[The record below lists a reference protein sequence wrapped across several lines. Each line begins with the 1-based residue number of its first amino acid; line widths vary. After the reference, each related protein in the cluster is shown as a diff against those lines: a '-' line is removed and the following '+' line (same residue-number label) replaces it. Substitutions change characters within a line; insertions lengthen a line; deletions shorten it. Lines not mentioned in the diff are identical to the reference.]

1 MESSFFTHFHLISG
15 FVFIFL
21 FQKWA
26 VDQNTAACKSLKLNH
41 PNTQV
46 RILSARTARSF
57 LENYTKSNDAVVV
70 YRLGMMLLET
80 SSNF

>member
-1 MESSFFTHFHLISG
+1 MESSFCTQFHLKSG
-15 FVFIFL
+15 FLFLFL

-26 VDQNTAACKSLKLNH
+26 VDQNMAACESLKLNH

-46 RILSARTARSF
+46 IILSATTARSF

-80 SSNF
+80 SFNF

>member
-1 MESSFFTHFHLISG
+1 M
-15 FVFIFL
+15 
-21 FQKWA
+21 
-26 VDQNTAACKSLKLNH
+26 AACESLKLNH

-46 RILSARTARSF
+46 IILSATTARSF

-80 SSNF
+80 SFNF